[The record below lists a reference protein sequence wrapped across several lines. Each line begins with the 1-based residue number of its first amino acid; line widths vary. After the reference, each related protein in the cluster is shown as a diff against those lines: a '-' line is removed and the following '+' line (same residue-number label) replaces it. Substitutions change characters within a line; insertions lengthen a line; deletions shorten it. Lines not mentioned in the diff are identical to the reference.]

1 MDRAEPVEATGN
13 AGPSLSQVE
22 SSLPELGGFTALFR
36 PGPKPEIAEMKDAPR
51 RIDTSRKSDDAKASD
66 FTQFF
71 QGPFDGERPSEIPD
85 VSPNLTN
92 PPRGKV
98 PGEFT
103 QMFGAAK
110 DNPFAA
116 SYSPGL
122 VEAGLVEDSPLRTE
136 PGSFTRSFSD
146 ASHLPSKSDPPPP
159 VVESKGNGS
168 EKAPAFVEPK
178 WTEPVLSSFEP
189 PVISPAVP
197 ATGANAPR
205 ESRPSVQGGATQL
218 FSVPGSHSAPSMPP
232 TPSGPSEYTRII
244 SGGMAG
250 LASANEQPV
259 AAEGPA
265 ASGLPTFKMPAATV
279 PPAPRIA
286 APPAPKPPANPPAPK
301 VPPAGA
307 LVPKPKSSYLPMII
321 ILNVTLIIA
330 VLLIVYFA
338 IKH

>member
-1 MDRAEPVEATGN
+1 
-13 AGPSLSQVE
+13 
-22 SSLPELGGFTALFR
+22 
-36 PGPKPEIAEMKDAPR
+36 MKDAPR
-51 RIDTSRKSDDAKASD
+51 RIDTSRKSEDVKAGD
-66 FTQFF
+66 FTRFF

-122 VEAGLVEDSPLRTE
+122 VEDSPPRTG

-146 ASHLPSKSDPPPP
+146 ASHLPSKSDAAPP

-168 EKAPAFVEPK
+168 EKTPAFVEPK
-178 WTEPVLSSFEP
+178 WTEPVPSSFEP

-197 ATGANAPR
+197 VTNANAPR

-218 FSVPGSHSAPSMPP
+218 FSVPGAHSAPSMPP

-250 LASANEQPV
+250 LASAEKQPV

-265 ASGLPTFKMPAATV
+265 AGGLPTFKMPPAAV
-279 PPAPRIA
+279 PPPPKIA
-286 APPAPKPPANPPAPK
+286 APPAPKPPAIPPTPK
-301 VPPAGA
+301 VPLVGA